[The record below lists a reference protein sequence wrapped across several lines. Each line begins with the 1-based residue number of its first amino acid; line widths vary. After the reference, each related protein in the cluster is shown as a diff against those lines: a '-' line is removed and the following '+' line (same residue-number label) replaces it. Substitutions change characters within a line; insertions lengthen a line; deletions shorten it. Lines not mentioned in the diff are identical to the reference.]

1 MAATVEICVEGVD
14 DLVVA
19 QQAGAD
25 RAELCT
31 GLLEGGLTPSFGM
44 VRTAL
49 AVATIP
55 FHVMIRPRRG
65 DFLYSELE
73 FRSMLEDVKAM
84 KDLGVAGIV
93 TGCLTADGTIDETRT
108 KALVDAAR
116 PMNVTCHRAFDMT
129 RDVTEAIDELVR
141 CGVDR
146 VLTSGQV
153 NSAQEGLATLV
164 KTVAAARGRIRI
176 MACGGLDPD
185 NIAEVYLR
193 GRVDDLHFAAPRQ
206 EESGMRFRNTGVM
219 MGEEVAEA
227 EFVVTVT
234 DGANV
239 KATIAALRAVL

>member
-1 MAATVEICVEGVD
+1 
-14 DLVVA
+14 
-19 QQAGAD
+19 
-25 RAELCT
+25 
-31 GLLEGGLTPSFGM
+31 
-44 VRTAL
+44 
-49 AVATIP
+49 
-55 FHVMIRPRRG
+55 
-65 DFLYSELE
+65 
-73 FRSMLEDVKAM
+73 
-84 KDLGVAGIV
+84 
-93 TGCLTADGTIDETRT
+93 
-108 KALVDAAR
+108 
-116 PMNVTCHRAFDMT
+116 MNVTCHRAFDMT
-129 RDVTEAIDELVR
+129 RDVTEAIDALVR

-146 VLTSGQV
+146 VLTSGQG

-164 KTVAAARGRIRI
+164 KTVEAARGRIRI

-234 DGANV
+234 DGATV

>member
-19 QQAGAD
+19 QQAGANY
-25 RAELCT
+25 AELCA
-31 GLLEGGLTPSFGM
+31 GLLEGGLTPSFGT

-84 KDLGVAGIV
+84 KALGVAGIV

-129 RDVTEAIDELVR
+129 RDVTEAIEALVR

-146 VLTSGQV
+146 VLTSGQG
-153 NSAQEGLATLV
+153 NSAKEGLATLV

-176 MACGGLDPD
+176 MACGGLDAD
-185 NIAEVYLR
+185 TIAEVYL
-193 GRVDDLHFAAPRQ
+193 GSGVDELHFAAPRQ
-206 EESGMRFRNTGVM
+206 KESGMRYRNIGVM
-219 MGEEVAEA
+219 MGEEAAET
-227 EFVVTVT
+227 EFVVTAT
-234 DGANV
+234 DGATV

>member
-1 MAATVEICVEGVD
+1 MAAAVEICVEGVD

-19 QQAGAD
+19 QQAGANC
-25 RAELCT
+25 AELCT
-31 GLLEGGLTPSFGM
+31 GLLEGGLTPSFGT

-55 FHVMIRPRRG
+55 FYVMIRPRRG

-84 KDLGVAGIV
+84 KALGVAGIV

-129 RDVTEAIDELVR
+129 RDVTEAIE
-141 CGVDR
+141 
-146 VLTSGQV
+146 
-153 NSAQEGLATLV
+153 ALATLV

-176 MACGGLDPD
+176 MACGGLDAD
-185 NIAEVYLR
+185 TIAEVYL
-193 GRVDDLHFAAPRQ
+193 GSGVDELHFAAPRQ
-206 EESGMRFRNTGVM
+206 KESGMRYRNIGVM
-219 MGEEVAEA
+219 MGEEAAET
-227 EFVVTVT
+227 EFVVTAT
-234 DGANV
+234 DGATV

>member
-1 MAATVEICVEGVD
+1 MAAAVEICVEGVD

-19 QQAGAD
+19 QQAGANC
-25 RAELCT
+25 AELCT
-31 GLLEGGLTPSFGM
+31 GLLEGGLTPSFGT

-84 KDLGVAGIV
+84 KALGVAGIV

-129 RDVTEAIDELVR
+129 RDVTEAIEALVR

-146 VLTSGQV
+146 VLTSGQG
-153 NSAQEGLATLV
+153 NSAKEGLATLV

-176 MACGGLDPD
+176 MACGGLDAD
-185 NIAEVYLR
+185 TIAEVYL
-193 GRVDDLHFAAPRQ
+193 GSGVDELHFAAPRQ
-206 EESGMRFRNTGVM
+206 KESGMRYRNIGVM
-219 MGEEVAEA
+219 MGEEAAET
-227 EFVVTVT
+227 EFVVTAT
-234 DGANV
+234 DGATV

>member
-25 RAELCT
+25 CAELCT
-31 GLLEGGLTPSFGM
+31 GLLEGGLTPSLGT

-93 TGCLTADGTIDETRT
+93 TGCLSADGTVDETRT
-108 KALVDAAR
+108 KALVDAAGT
-116 PMNVTCHRAFDMT
+116 MNVTCHRAFDMT
-129 RDVTEAIDELVR
+129 RDVTEAIEALVR

-146 VLTSGQV
+146 VLTSGQG
-153 NSAQEGLATLV
+153 NSALEGLATLV

-176 MACGGLDPD
+176 MACGGLEPD

-193 GRVDDLHFAAPRQ
+193 SRVDELHFAAPRQ
-206 EESGMRFRNTGVM
+206 KESGMRYRNTGVM
-219 MGEEVAEA
+219 MGEEAAEA
-227 EFVVTVT
+227 EFMVTVT
-234 DGANV
+234 DGATV
-239 KATIAALRAVL
+239 KATIDALWAVL